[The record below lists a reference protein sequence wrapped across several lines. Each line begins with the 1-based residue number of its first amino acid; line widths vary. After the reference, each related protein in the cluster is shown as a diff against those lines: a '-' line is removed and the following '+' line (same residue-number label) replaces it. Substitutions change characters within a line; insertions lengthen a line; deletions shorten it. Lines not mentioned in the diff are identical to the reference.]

1 MNNKNSAFI
10 KGVGAGV
17 VTGAIIAVA
26 AKSVMN
32 SNKKGISKTVGKAAK
47 AMGNI
52 ADMFR

>member
-10 KGVGAGV
+10 KGIGAGV
-17 VTGAIIAVA
+17 VTGVVIAAA

-32 SNKKGISKTVGKAAK
+32 SNKKGMSKTVSKAAK

-52 ADMFR
+52 ADMFK